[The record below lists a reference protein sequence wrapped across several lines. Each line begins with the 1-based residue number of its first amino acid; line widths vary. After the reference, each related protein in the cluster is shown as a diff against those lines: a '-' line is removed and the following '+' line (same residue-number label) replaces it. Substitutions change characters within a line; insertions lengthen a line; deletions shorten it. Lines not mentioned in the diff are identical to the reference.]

1 MSTGD
6 TRADDVL
13 DGNAAA
19 GLLAQ
24 LLGGDWTAASGC
36 CDGCGLTGPLA
47 ETVAYLQAPGLVVRC
62 RGCEAVLLRVVR
74 APDRAWL
81 DLRGLRHVEI
91 ALGRRP

>member
-1 MSTGD
+1 MST
-6 TRADDVL
+6 DDVL

-24 LLGGDWTAASGC
+24 VLGGDWTAVHGR
-36 CDGCGLTGPLA
+36 CDGCGQTGPLA
-47 ETVAYLQAPGLVVRC
+47 DTTVYLQAPGLVLRC

-81 DLRGLRHVEI
+81 DLRGLRHVEL
-91 ALGRRP
+91 AVPDPARG

>member
-1 MSTGD
+1 MSTGE
-6 TRADDVL
+6 TSNDVL

-19 GLLAQ
+19 GVLAQ
-24 LLGGDWTAASGC
+24 LLGGDWTAAFGR
-36 CDGCGLTGPLA
+36 CDGCGQTGPLA

-74 APDRAWL
+74 SADRAWL

-91 ALGRRP
+91 ALTQGP